1 MLRILPPE
9 WVRFLAKGSHG
20 LGARIRWFEPGI
32 VYEVTART
40 VDRTFLFRP
49 SHRKESPLLRYDS
62 PPSSLSP
69 DSPIIPK
76 PSIINI
82 VGSSIGRALQR
93 NPINIHCYESNIN
106 HPHGLFSPIEDN
118 LQNIPK
124 FFQQTNSLIARGV
137 NDTWSREGAVFTR
150 ARVTP
155 CKSDAAAE
163 KQLLYAVTNP
173 VKDGLISRVKETPF
187 FSTYMHQSQG
197 EPLRFWYIDWAA
209 YWKAGGADNKKRSPK
224 EFLKW
229 VEWETTPLPHL
240 ADLTVHQRQTRIRK
254 LVQEEERHQEE
265 LRREEKRTVIGVP
278 ALFKIDPRNRPKNPK
293 PNTPQ
298 PLCHADDRETALAFE
313 EEWDEFLDA
322 YRAASI
328 DYRGGYFERLFPA
341 GSFRP
346 PLIRIING
354 DGT

>member
-1 MLRILPPE
+1 
-9 WVRFLAKGSHG
+9 
-20 LGARIRWFEPGI
+20 LGARIRWFEPEV

-40 VDRTFLFRP
+40 VDRTFLFKP
-49 SHRKESPLLRYDS
+49 SHRKGSPLLRRDY
-62 PPSSLSP
+62 PASSLRLDNP
-69 DSPIIPK
+69 VVPK

-82 VGSSIGRALQR
+82 IGSSIGRALQR
-93 NPINIHCYESNIN
+93 TPVNIHCYESNIN
-106 HPHGLFSPIEDN
+106 HPHTLFSAEEEQ
-118 LQNIPK
+118 LKNIPK
-124 FFQQTNSLIARGV
+124 FFQQANSLIARGV
-137 NDTWSREGAVFTR
+137 NETWAREGAVFTR

-163 KQLLYAVTNP
+163 KHLLYALTNP

-197 EPLRFWYIDWAA
+197 KPLRFWYIDWAA
-209 YWKAGGADNKKRSPK
+209 YWKAGGPDNKKRSPK

-229 VEWETTPLPHL
+229 VEWQTTPLPHL
-240 ADLTVHQRQTRIRK
+240 SDLTVYQRQTRIRK
-254 LVQEEERHQEE
+254 LVQEEEWNQED
-265 LRREEKRTVIGVP
+265 LRKEKKRAVIGVP
-278 ALFKIDPRNRPKNPK
+278 AIFDIDPRSRPKNPK

-298 PLCHADDRETALAFE
+298 PLCHADDRATAQAFE
-313 EEWDEFLDA
+313 EEWEAFLHA
-322 YRAASI
+322 YMAASI